1 MNDIKS
7 LRAMLYTLGNVTTKE
22 VTKFAFMN
30 KTADPVT
37 KRRSQEIYD
46 ALSEKLNIYAWACGR
61 YGQHMYSPELGNQ
74 YAQELKK
81 RILEEYDLSFDYSI
95 QCSCYIEKHNK
106 TGQGQSAPPLFRARQ
121 IIG

>member
-46 ALSEKLNIYAWACGR
+46 ALSEKLNIYMVNICIPL
-61 YGQHMYSPELGNQ
+61 SLGIST
-74 YAQELKK
+74 LK
-81 RILEEYDLSFDYSI
+81 
-95 QCSCYIEKHNK
+95 N
-106 TGQGQSAPPLFRARQ
+106 
-121 IIG
+121 

>member
-46 ALSEKLNIYAWACGR
+46 ALSEKLNI
-61 YGQHMYSPELGNQ
+61 
-74 YAQELKK
+74 
-81 RILEEYDLSFDYSI
+81 
-95 QCSCYIEKHNK
+95 
-106 TGQGQSAPPLFRARQ
+106 
-121 IIG
+121 

>member
-22 VTKFAFMN
+22 VIKFAFMN

-81 RILEEYDLSFDYSI
+81 GF
-95 QCSCYIEKHNK
+95 
-106 TGQGQSAPPLFRARQ
+106 
-121 IIG
+121 

>member
-95 QCSCYIEKHNK
+95 QMAGHPVFHHMHPY
-106 TGQGQSAPPLFRARQ
+106 LL
-121 IIG
+121 